1 MLIFKKVFSFVAIF
15 TFMLS
20 ILFFPIQSKAE
31 DNWDS
36 YRWSDYNLNF
46 QLPKNMT
53 QGQNDS
59 NRFVVKGDDLTFEIY
74 PWKNTDVNEEDVAQE
89 AYSQLEVKK
98 PKIILSDKR
107 DFSGF
112 SGYEILGEGL
122 YKNKEVNF
130 AVLGFIDP
138 SSSAD
143 FAVYIIYNPDSFDG
157 VDIESQIIENISNS
171 SDL

>member
-74 PWKNTDVNEEDVAQE
+74 PWKNTD
-89 AYSQLEVKK
+89 
-98 PKIILSDKR
+98 
-107 DFSGF
+107 FSGF